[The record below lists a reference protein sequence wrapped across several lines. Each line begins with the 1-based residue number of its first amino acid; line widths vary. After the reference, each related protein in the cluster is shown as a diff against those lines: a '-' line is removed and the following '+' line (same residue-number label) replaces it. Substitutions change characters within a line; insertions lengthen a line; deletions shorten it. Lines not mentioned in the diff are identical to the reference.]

1 MTPGPFQSGLVETA
15 RRAALHPP
23 ELPPVTSRQRSGGSA
38 GGGLADEFFRFPP
51 KYASSTAPGPAR
63 GRSMAVTETLR
74 ARDERDFSYRKPPTA
89 EYLRHASRTSGRR
102 PLALV
107 SEYLRLLYG
116 PGRMTLHEY
125 VQYGLHDPALGDEK
139 RRRFI
144 TNTLHWPI
152 VHQCCDMTW
161 QATTEDTWLCARI
174 LEGSGI
180 PMPRTLAIID
190 RTARGYPGTRTVR
203 TPAELRDFALACAG
217 NGAQVFGKE
226 NRGVSGFGTFLVRE
240 ADGDRLHLEG
250 EGWYGYED
258 CLDGLVGDTVYILQP
273 VERNHAFFS
282 RYTDRLATVRVYLLL
297 TRSGPKIPFTVLKVP
312 GKGNTSDHP
321 WRKGN
326 LACDVDPRTG
336 VILRAST
343 KDPLG
348 TTEYTG
354 HPDTG
359 ARLLGETVP
368 LWDDVLDLAR
378 TCSRMFAPVRYQT
391 MDVAVTPEG
400 PVLIEI
406 NTGGG
411 FDLPQLASGRG
422 FLTDDVLAFFD
433 ECGVRLRGRLP
444 GR

>member
-1 MTPGPFQSGLVETA
+1 MMPPETFQSREMPGRPASGAAYREVADGTDPRPAPGDIAGSKESGSGDAPARPSAARSRAETA
-15 RRAALHPP
+15 R
-23 ELPPVTSRQRSGGSA
+23 SA
-38 GGGLADEFFRFPP
+38 
-51 KYASSTAPGPAR
+51 
-63 GRSMAVTETLR
+63 AVTGTCETLK
-74 ARDERDFSYRKPPTA
+74 ARDERVFFYRKPPTA
-89 EYLRHASRTSGRR
+89 EYLRHASRKSGRR

-107 SEYLRLLYG
+107 AEYLGLLYG
-116 PGRMTLHEY
+116 PGRMTFHEY
-125 VQYGLHDPALGDEK
+125 VQYGIHDPALSDEE

-144 TNTLHWPI
+144 TNTLNWPI
-152 VHQCCDMTW
+152 VHQCSDMTW
-161 QATTEDTWLCARI
+161 QATTEDSWLCARI

-180 PMPRTLAIID
+180 PVPRTLAVID
-190 RTARGYPGTRTVR
+190 RTTRSYPGTRTIR
-203 TPAELRDFALACAG
+203 TPAELRDFALACVG
-217 NGAQVFGKE
+217 TGVQVFGKE
-226 NRGVSGFGTFLVRE
+226 NRGISGFGTFLVRE
-240 ADGDRLHLEG
+240 ADNDRLHLEG
-250 EGWYGYED
+250 EGWYSYED

-282 RYTDRLATVRVYLLL
+282 RYTDRLATVRVCLFL

-312 GKGNTSDHP
+312 GQGNTSDHP

-326 LACDVDPRTG
+326 LACDVDPRIG

-343 KDPLG
+343 KDPFG

-368 LWDDVLDLAR
+368 LWDAVLDLAR
-378 TCSRMFAPVRYQT
+378 TCSQMFAPVRFQS

-433 ECGVRLRGRLP
+433 ECGVRLRGR
-444 GR
+444 